1 MSANPNVLEKI
12 YTVEEYFELEKHSEV
27 RHEFY
32 YGKLIEMAG
41 ETKNANDIANNLLE
55 LIRKPFKKKGFRVFT
70 HDVKAEVKTRGVYR
84 YPDLMVASNSDDHDD
99 YVVLHPIII
108 TEVASQDSLRTDSGI
123 KFKEY
128 TALTSM
134 QHYLVISQDEMMV
147 RMHTKDGEKWVTQIL
162 TEPEEIIDFPLF
174 DMSITLASIYED
186 IVFAD
191 SQSDSRKH
199 P

>member
-1 MSANPNVLEKI
+1 MSANPKILEKI

-27 RHEFY
+27 RHEYY

-41 ETKNANDIANNLLE
+41 ETKNANDIANNILE
-55 LIRKPFKKKGFRVFT
+55 LIRKPFKKKGYRVFT

-84 YPDLMVASNSDDHDD
+84 YPDLMVAPNSDDSDD
-99 YVVLHPIII
+99 YVVLQPIII
-108 TEVASQDSLRTDSGI
+108 VEVASEDSLRTDSGL

-128 TALTSM
+128 TALASM
-134 QHYLVISQDEMMV
+134 QHYLVVSQDEMMV
-147 RMHTKDGEKWVTQIL
+147 RLHTRDGEKWVTQIL
-162 TEPEEIIDFPLF
+162 TEPVESIDFPLF
-174 DMSITLASIYED
+174 DMALTLGDIYED

-191 SQSDSRKH
+191 SQSDSRKQ